1 MLIDYC
7 TNVIDTRT
15 GEVLVHD
22 YECQVS
28 IDEIDTSG
36 DEVRISVSIP
46 GMSAMGNMARAF
58 LATVCCQ
65 AESDEWLIERVMER
79 EGIYNTTRPG
89 SDDAVEWVRS

>member
-7 TNVIDTRT
+7 TDVIDTRT

-36 DEVRISVSIP
+36 DTVAIHVSIP
-46 GMSAMGNMARAF
+46 GMSAMGDMARAF
-58 LATVCCQ
+58 LAVVCSQ
-65 AESDEWLIERVMER
+65 AESDDWLIEKVMER
-79 EGIYNTTRPG
+79 EGIYTNARPG
-89 SDDAVEWVRS
+89 SDDAVVWVRS